1 MMAKTESDQNYV
13 PTIHEQLNFWFET
26 SELDLKIMKND

>member
-26 SELDLKIMKND
+26 MRIRFENYEK